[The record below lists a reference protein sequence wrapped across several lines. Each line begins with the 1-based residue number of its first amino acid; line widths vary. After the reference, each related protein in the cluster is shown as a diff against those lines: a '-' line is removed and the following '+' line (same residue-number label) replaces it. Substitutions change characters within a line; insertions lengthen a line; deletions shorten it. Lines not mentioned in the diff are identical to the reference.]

1 MGGIE
6 RRACRDTEEPG
17 VGEIRLGASGLAA
30 ASPLKF
36 SAAVGR
42 ELRQRVAVSTTPCP
56 SQNATR
62 FWLSG
67 CTWLFGETA
76 MAPWV
81 YSHPPPLILFGM
93 YLQLPASPF
102 LPASG

>member
-1 MGGIE
+1 
-6 RRACRDTEEPG
+6 
-17 VGEIRLGASGLAA
+17 VGEIRLGASGLAT

-36 SAAVGR
+36 SATVGR
-42 ELRQRVAVSTTPCP
+42 ELRQRVAISTTPCL

-76 MAPWV
+76 IAPWV
-81 YSHPPPLILFGM
+81 CSHPNTTNTFWYVSPASSVT
-93 YLQLPASPF
+93 LPACIRMN
-102 LPASG
+102 LPYLFFWYLLF

>member
-62 FWLSG
+62 FG
-67 CTWLFGETA
+67 CPDALGCSARPRWRPGCIVTQ
-76 MAPWV
+76 
-81 YSHPPPLILFGM
+81 PPLILFGM
-93 YLQLPASPF
+93 YLQLPASRS
-102 LPASG
+102 LLASG